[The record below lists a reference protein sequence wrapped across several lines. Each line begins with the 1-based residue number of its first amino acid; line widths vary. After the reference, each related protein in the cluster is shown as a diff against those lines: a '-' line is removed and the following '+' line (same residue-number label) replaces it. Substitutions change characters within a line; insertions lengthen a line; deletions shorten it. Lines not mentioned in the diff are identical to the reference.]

1 MDAIKRLSEVWS
13 RIEDAPDAEVYGI
26 EAQVLLVKPVGSDLS
41 ILQLAIAASRV
52 SDPRG
57 DLEGRV
63 REVVRW
69 MSPGEMRDLAKRY
82 VPPIND

>member
-1 MDAIKRLSEVWS
+1 MDAIKRLSEVWN
-13 RIEDAPDAEVYGI
+13 RIENATDAEVFGI
-26 EAQVLLVKPVGSDLS
+26 EALVLLLKPTGSDLA
-41 ILQLAIAASRV
+41 ILQVAIAASRV

-69 MSPGEMRDLAKRY
+69 MPPGELRDLAKRY